1 MELPMRKIILICC
14 LATLFTT
21 FSLAQNYTIEKKFWN
36 LVLTE
41 MASTNNNQ
49 FTYKISGDTIINN
62 LSYQKL
68 EYTSNGSQPNWLPT
82 QILLRK
88 EDSKVFKYSTKQD
101 LLLYD
106 FTNSSDSNNYVEAQL
121 PLNSV
126 NVFPNPTNSL
136 LTIEPRLPI
145 EQKIRYK
152 IINTSGQQVVESFER
167 DAQQFTINISG
178 LKKGLYFLEIQTDN
192 GAKLTKKIERY

>member
-14 LATLFTT
+14 IATLFTT
-21 FSLAQNYTIEKKFWN
+21 FSLAQNHRTEKKFWN

-49 FTYKISGDTIINN
+49 FTYKISGDTVINN

-68 EYTSNGSQPNWLPT
+68 EYTTNGSQPNWLPT

-88 EDSKVFKYSTKQD
+88 EDAKVFKYSTKQD

-106 FTNSSDSNNYVEAQL
+106 FTHSSDSNNYMESRL
-121 PLNSV
+121 PANSV
-126 NVFPNPTNSL
+126 NIFPNPTNSL

-178 LKKGLYFLEIQTDN
+178 LKKGFYFLEIQTDN